1 MKKKSNYIMNYDD
14 AIGEERRKMIS
25 LSGAWFIIVTLTLS
39 AFVLF
44 YAYFLD
50 DNKYITANIYSKNF
64 AFIYVLF
71 ISTLWVVRTLNPSYL
86 DKNWMRN
93 ASILIFINGMIWG
106 GVVFCYIMENRL
118 LGPVFLCL
126 IVLFCGVVSGYSLK
140 LITVYCLPIFSSLLL
155 ATFLKNGLLQT
166 VYMSIILSGVWFII
180 KTSDSL
186 IKKRINKEIATSLIL
201 EKKAYNAHH
210 YAQTDYL
217 TGVFNRRGF
226 ENEFKKAVSN
236 CLIQQKPFAIILV
249 DIDFFKKINDTF
261 GHIAG
266 DDCLITVADKI
277 KSCIKFY
284 ASSVSRYGGDEF
296 IIIINDATS
305 AKVEMICHDIKKS
318 INQSSLKLIGERCIS
333 VTQGAA
339 ICNDIKKVNDIINY
353 ADKALYEAKENG
365 RNCYRIAE

>member
-1 MKKKSNYIMNYDD
+1 MNYDD
-14 AIGEERRKMIS
+14 AIDEERRKMIS
-25 LSGAWFIIVTLTLS
+25 LSGAWFIVVTLTLS

-44 YAYFLD
+44 YSYFLD
-50 DNKYITANIYSKNF
+50 DDKFITANTYSKIF
-64 AFIYVLF
+64 AFIYILF

-93 ASILIFINGMIWG
+93 ASMLIFINGLIWG
-106 GVVFCYIMENRL
+106 GIVFCYVMENRL
-118 LGPVFLCL
+118 LGPVFLCV
-126 IVLFCGVVSGYSLK
+126 IVLFCGVVSGYPLK
-140 LITVYCLPIFSSLLL
+140 LISIYCLPIFSSLLL
-155 ATFLKNGLLQT
+155 ATFLKNGLLQSL
-166 VYMSIILSGVWFII
+166 YMSIILAGTWFII

-201 EKKAYNAHH
+201 EKKAFNAYN

-226 ENEFKKAVSN
+226 EVEFKKAVSK
-236 CLIQQKPFAIILV
+236 CVIQQKPFAIILV
-249 DIDFFKKINDTF
+249 DIDFFKEINDSF

-266 DDCLITVADKI
+266 DDCLISVADKI
-277 KSCIKFY
+277 KSCIKPF
-284 ASSVSRYGGDEF
+284 AASVSRYGGDEF
-296 IIIINDATS
+296 IIIIHDACSTT
-305 AKVEMICHDIKKS
+305 VEILCKNIKKS
-318 INQSSLKLIGERCIS
+318 INENSLKSIGYKCVS

-339 ICNDIKKVNDIINY
+339 ICSNAKYVNDIINC